1 MLPRRTLLIGILAF
15 FLIGSM
21 LPSWSIFTLTPIPK
35 VHAVSHSVKLTGT
48 SYSGWNGTNPGPTI
62 TVTQGDSVSMTL
74 VSGDGAPH
82 TFTIDVDKDG
92 VIPNPNCAMDKCSPS
107 FTTTTPYPFTVDFGP
122 GTYTYYCSV
131 HLNSMV
137 GTFIVQDFTVSASPT
152 SLTVNSGIS
161 GTSTITVAGSN
172 GFSGTVSI
180 AATAAS
186 GRATVTPSPTSVML
200 SSTTTSA
207 TSILTVSS
215 ALGTF
220 NVTVT
225 ATSGATA
232 HSTQVMVNGPDF
244 TITTN
249 SSTVSVNQGS
259 SATLNVTLTSI
270 HGFSGSVVLSALS
283 SSGGPPVTVSPTS
296 LPVPSS
302 GSVSA
307 TLTVTAS
314 ASGAYST
321 PVSTGSYTITLNAT
335 MGSLSH
341 IKTIPLTVTSPSS
354 GAGILTS
361 PIVIGGI
368 VAAIAVVAGI
378 VYVLRR
384 RPKMKT

>member
-321 PVSTGSYTITLNAT
+321 PVPTGSYTITLNAT